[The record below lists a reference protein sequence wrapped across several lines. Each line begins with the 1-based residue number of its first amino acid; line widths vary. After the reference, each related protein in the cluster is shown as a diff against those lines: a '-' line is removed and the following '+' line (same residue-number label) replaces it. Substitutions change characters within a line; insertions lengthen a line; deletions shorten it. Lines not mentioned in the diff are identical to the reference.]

1 VTVEAWALEK
11 AIRRYWWRNPRE
23 EGRPFVRF
31 PAVVQA
37 YIVEEALQIQECK

>member
-1 VTVEAWALEK
+1 VTIEAWALEK

-31 PAVVQA
+31 PEFVQNF
-37 YIVEEALQIQECK
+37 IISEALEIQEAK